1 MRSDPNEVTQQELND
16 KIPDS
21 DAVGSSSVESPEFN
35 PAAPEETTEAPSQT
49 EAPKTIGEQVTAP
62 TTIVYPF

>member
-1 MRSDPNEVTQQELND
+1 MQSDPNEVTQQELDD

-21 DAVGSSSVESPEFN
+21 DAVGSSSVESPDFN
-35 PAAPEETTEAPSQT
+35 PAAPEETTETPTQ
-49 EAPKTIGEQVTAP
+49 EAPKTIIGDVVTAP